1 MASIEAAGAGR
12 TLVRGA
18 EVADGSGGPLVTQ
31 DVLLDRDRIAA
42 VGPAGAYD
50 GADCPVVDADG
61 LVLAPG
67 FIDVHS
73 HADNAPLLDE
83 DDTSKIL
90 QGVTTEVV
98 GNCGFSLAPA
108 GPGRQD
114 LLATFSQRI
123 FPPLAWG
130 WDGFGSFLAA
140 TDGRG
145 YVTNYAPLVGH
156 GTLRLAV
163 LGMADRAP
171 DAAELARMGGLL
183 DEALDAGAFGMS
195 SGLIYP
201 PGLFSATDELVWLAR
216 RLPAG
221 RVYATHMRGEGAHLL
236 DSVREAV
243 AIGAQAGCRVQIS
256 HLKVSGRPNWGRV
269 GPALDELDQARR
281 DGVAVTQDVYP
292 YDRSSTMLTA
302 CLPPWFQEGG
312 DPAVLGRLADPA
324 ALARARR
331 DIENPDGS
339 WESHVA
345 GAGYEGIL
353 VSSTAS
359 HTFEGRTLT
368 EIAGEQGTG
377 PFDALV
383 RVLQAEKLRVSMVI
397 ASMSEADV
405 ETVLAHPS
413 TMIGSDG
420 LPPGVGG
427 KPHPRLFGTFPRVL
441 GRYVRERGVLSLP
454 EAVARMTALPAQ
466 VFGLT
471 DRGRV
476 APGAIADLVAF
487 DPGKIAD
494 RCDYRD
500 PVHPP
505 AGIAWVMQGGRF
517 AVRDGRWLG
526 TRLGRRLE
534 R

>member
-1 MASIEAAGAGR
+1 
-12 TLVRGA
+12 
-18 EVADGSGGPLVTQ
+18 VADGCGGPLVRH
-31 DVLLDRDRIAA
+31 DLLLDAGRIAA

-50 GADCPVVDADG
+50 QVDCAVVNADG
-61 LVLAPG
+61 LVIAPG

-73 HADNAPLLDE
+73 HADNAPLLEE

-108 GPGRQD
+108 APGRED
-114 LLATFSQRI
+114 MLATFSQRI
-123 FPPLAWG
+123 FPPLSWG
-130 WDGFGSFLAA
+130 WNGFGAFLAA
-140 TDGRG
+140 ADARG

-171 DAAELARMGGLL
+171 DADELGRMGRLL
-183 DEALDAGAFGMS
+183 EEALDAGAFGMS

-201 PGLFSATDELVWLAR
+201 PGLFSATGELVELAR
-216 RLPAG
+216 RLPG
-221 RVYATHMRGEGAHLL
+221 NRVYATHMRGEGAHLL
-236 DSVREAV
+236 DSISEALQV
-243 AIGAQAGCRVQIS
+243 GAQAGCRVQIS
-256 HLKVSGRPNWGRV
+256 HLKVSGRPNWGQV
-269 GPALDELDQARR
+269 GPALDELDRARR
-281 DGVAVTQDVYP
+281 SGVAVTQDVYP

-312 DPAVLGRLADPA
+312 DAALLARLGDPA
-324 ALARARR
+324 ALARARA

-368 EIAGEQGTG
+368 EIAGEQGVG

-383 RVLQAEKLRVSMVI
+383 RVLRAEELRVSMVI

-441 GRYVRERGVLSLP
+441 GRYARDRGVLSLP

-466 VFGLT
+466 VFGLA

-476 APGAIADLVAF
+476 APGAVADLVAF
-487 DPGKIAD
+487 DPGKISD

-526 TRLGRRLE
+526 RRLGSRVEPSSPDR
-534 R
+534 